1 MRISHV
7 EASML
12 QMVLQC
18 TGQPH
23 TKSCSDVEKPW
34 CKLVLSVRTEWHQ
47 LKVKKPS
54 ELH

>member
-12 QMVLQC
+12 QMVLQF

-34 CKLVLSVRTEWHQ
+34 YKLVLSARTECHQ
-47 LKVKKPS
+47 LKVKSKAK
-54 ELH
+54 